1 MVRSAIGDYWNLPPT
16 RGEVLWHEGV
26 TSVAVDPLL
35 TDKRLAR
42 HLKRPDGTEVLELRQ
57 DIADAFRAS
66 GVALDGIDS
75 ALEWLA
81 SQGHEFADWEY
92 VFYLTDHARA
102 QFGGAALP
110 EECRVLTE
118 ADAELFAAFQ
128 AGISEDDLDEAFV
141 ELDHWLV
148 LGAMN
153 FTDGEGETI
162 MAASSVYPWDGTTL
176 ADVGIVTSPAFRGR
190 GLARTVVRA
199 AAIAT
204 LAKGYE
210 PQYRCQLTNTAS
222 KATGEASGFE
232 LFATWRV
239 VTGEAPSTHAI
250 RE

>member
-1 MVRSAIGDYWNLPPT
+1 MVRSAIGDYWNVPHA
-16 RGEVLWHEGV
+16 RGEVLWHGNAA
-26 TSVAVDPLL
+26 SVAVDPLL

-42 HLKRPDGTEVLELRQ
+42 HLKSPDGSEVLSLRPD
-57 DIADAFRAS
+57 IATAFHAS
-66 GVALDGIDS
+66 GVALDGIDV
-75 ALEWLA
+75 ALEWLT
-81 SQGHEFADWEY
+81 SQGYEFADWEY
-92 VFYLTDHARA
+92 VFYLNDQARA
-102 QFGGAALP
+102 ELDGAALP
-110 EECRVLTE
+110 DGCRILNE

-128 AGISEDDLDEAFV
+128 AGISEEDLEEAFV

-148 LGAMN
+148 VGAVTSTN
-153 FTDGEGETI
+153 GDGETI
-162 MAASSVYPWDGTTL
+162 MAASSVYPWDGTML

-239 VTGEAPSTHAI
+239 VTGEEPSTHAI

>member
-1 MVRSAIGDYWNLPPT
+1 MVHSVVGDYWNVPPT
-16 RGEVLWHEGV
+16 RGEVLWQSTA

-42 HLKRPDGTEVLELRQ
+42 HLKRPDGSEVLALRQ
-57 DIADAFRAS
+57 DIANAFHAS
-66 GVALDGIDS
+66 GIALDRIEA

-92 VFYLTDHARA
+92 VFYLTDHARTELL
-102 QFGGAALP
+102 GATLP
-110 EECRVLTE
+110 DGCRVLRE
-118 ADAELFAAFQ
+118 ADAGLFAAFQ

-148 LGAMN
+148 VGAVSSQVS
-153 FTDGEGETI
+153 EVETI

-204 LAKGYE
+204 LARGHE
-210 PQYRCQLTNTAS
+210 PQYRCQVTNSAS
-222 KATGEASGFE
+222 RATGEAAGFE

-239 VTGEAPSTHAI
+239 ITGEEPTTHAI
-250 RE
+250 RD